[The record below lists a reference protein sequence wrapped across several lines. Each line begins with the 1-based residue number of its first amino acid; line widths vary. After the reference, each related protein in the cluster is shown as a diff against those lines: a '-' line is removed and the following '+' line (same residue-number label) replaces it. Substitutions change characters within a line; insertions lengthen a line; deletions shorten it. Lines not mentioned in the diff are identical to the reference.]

1 MDHSNSKIFITPKTP
16 LLPLNFRECVCEKCN
31 LIAERQRVMAA
42 QVALKRKQA
51 TEDALALGLRV
62 VAGEAIDRLPQ
73 GPLWNTGADEEEQL
87 EDDEDEQVTVDTSSS
102 PTTEEISEKKPPKP
116 KEQKVEKRKKTER
129 FSSVELLG
137 ILFEEQEKSI
147 IELVLEGSKRF
158 SFFSNKAIIRG
169 CNGDAL
175 QAIEHFACIKKM
187 KMQPNY
193 RLLPNRSISDDTA
206 NVEIPAALPNVSIA
220 QHAQSLLQTSMV
232 RPNFTMESLL
242 QVNK

>member
-147 IELVLEGSKRF
+147 IELVLEG
-158 SFFSNKAIIRG
+158 